1 MKRKIILWIIIWLFS
16 IWIIFV
22 LISYFYWID
31 LKEFFARR
39 SISIEGKVCLIALL
53 YIFRNYLLIPSTVL
67 ILLTW
72 FILQNFILTLVV
84 STIWVWVWILQT
96 YFVWSNLSWELENK
110 KYSKT
115 IKSYQEKI
123 KQNWF
128 KVIFFASLVPII
140 PVDLVYYAA
149 ALSKYNIK
157 KFFLAGILWEF
168 PLIVLYSYLWKEA
181 DKYTKY
187 IIIFFVTLWIFYFSY
202 LYRKEK
208 RKKGS

>member
-1 MKRKIILWIIIWLFS
+1 MKRKITLGIIIGLFS
-16 IWIIFV
+16 IGIIFV
-22 LISYFYWID
+22 LISYFYGID
-31 LKEFFARR
+31 LKELFVKGN
-39 SISIEGKVCLIALL
+39 ISIEEKVGLIALL

-67 ILLTW
+67 ILITG

-84 STIWVWVWILQT
+84 STIGVGVGILQT
-96 YFVWSNLSWELENK
+96 YFVGSNLSGELENK

-123 KQNWF
+123 KQNGF

-149 ALSKYNIK
+149 ALSKYDVK
-157 KFFLAGILWEF
+157 KFFLAGILGEF
-168 PLIVLYSYLWKEA
+168 PLIVLYSYLGKEA

-187 IIIFFVTLWIFYFSY
+187 IIIFFVTLGIFYFSY

-208 RKKGS
+208 RKKGF

>member
-1 MKRKIILWIIIWLFS
+1 MKRKITLWIIIWLFS

-31 LKEFFARR
+31 LKELFVKWN
-39 SISIEGKVCLIALL
+39 ISIEEKVWLIALL

-67 ILLTW
+67 ILITW
-72 FILQNFILTLVV
+72 FILQNFILTLVI

-96 YFVWSNLSWELENK
+96 YFVWSNLSWEL
-110 KYSKT
+110 
-115 IKSYQEKI
+115 EKI

-202 LYRKEK
+202 LYLKEK